1 MTGTQ
6 RRGRRIM
13 MTPHERD
20 TFLAEQRTCRVAT
33 VGADGTPHVGAL
45 WFAWDGTALWLYSIT
60 RSKRW
65 AQLREN
71 PRIAV
76 VVDDG
81 HDYGELRGVE
91 LTGSAAFVGEVP
103 RTGDVCAELD
113 VPERLF
119 TTKYFG
125 GLGLE
130 QMPYDGRH
138 AWLRL
143 VPEAVVSWD
152 FRKMPG

>member
-20 TFLAEQRTCRVAT
+20 AFLAEQRTCRVAT

-65 AQLREN
+65 AQLRGN
-71 PRIAV
+71 PRIAA

-81 HDYGELRGVE
+81 HGYDELRGVE
-91 LTGSAAFVGEVP
+91 LTGSVAVVGEVP
-103 RTGDVCAELD
+103 RTGDTCAELD

-119 TTKYFG
+119 ATKYFG
-125 GLGLE
+125 LDR
-130 QMPYDGRH
+130 MPHDGRH

-143 VPEAVVSWD
+143 VPDAVVSWD
-152 FRKMPG
+152 FRKMTG